1 MELFAMSIANSMRLP
16 LFLLPY
22 YQTMSMKF
30 FLLAWILAL
39 AACNNEPSASTSVQP
54 SNGPAVINY
63 SVVNAYPHDTNSFT
77 EGLLVH
83 EGQLYES
90 TGHTSEFSNSRSL
103 FGALDLKTGKISVK
117 AELDSGKYFGEGI
130 AFLNGKVY
138 QLTLSTKVGFIYDA
152 RTFKKLGEF
161 PLPVKEGWGMTTNG
175 RDLIISDGTSNISY
189 VDPKTF
195 QVNKVLSVSDNNG
208 LSNNINELELINGY
222 LYANQWL
229 TNYILRIDTVSGKVI
244 GRIDLSSLKQE
255 ANARYPD
262 AIETNGIAYD
272 SANKKI
278 YVTGKF
284 WPNIY
289 EIQFG
294 N

>member
-1 MELFAMSIANSMRLP
+1 MKK
-16 LFLLPY
+16 
-22 YQTMSMKF
+22 KF
-30 FLLAWILAL
+30 FFIVWIAAL
-39 AACNNEPSASTSVQP
+39 AACHNEPSADTSAQP
-54 SNGPAVINY
+54 NNGPAVINY

-77 EGLLVH
+77 EGLVVH
-83 EGQLYES
+83 DGQLYES
-90 TGHTSEFSNSRSL
+90 TGHTPEFSNSRSL
-103 FGALDLKTGKISVK
+103 FGLLDLKTGKITTK

-130 AFLNGKVY
+130 VFLNGQVF

-175 RDLIISDGTSNISY
+175 RDLIMSDGTSNISY
-189 VDPKTF
+189 VDPKSF
-195 QVNKVLSVSDNNG
+195 QVSKVLSVSDNNG
-208 LSNNINELELINGY
+208 LCQNINELELINGY

-229 TNYILRIDTVSGKVI
+229 TNYILKIDTVSGKVL

-262 AIETNGIAYD
+262 AIESNGIAYD
-272 SANKKI
+272 SATRKV

-284 WPNIY
+284 WPNVY
-289 EIQFG
+289 EIKFG